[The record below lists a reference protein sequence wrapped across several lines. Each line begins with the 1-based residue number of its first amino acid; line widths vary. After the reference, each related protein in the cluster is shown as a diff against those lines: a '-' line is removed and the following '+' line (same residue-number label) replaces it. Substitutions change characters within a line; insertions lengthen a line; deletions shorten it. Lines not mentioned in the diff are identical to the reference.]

1 MKLTSL
7 LISMLILLMS
17 GVMCL
22 FSTHDVHAQVPQT
35 KRSEQDS
42 FLKNIRAKKRNN
54 DLQKARQGKKKSNE
68 TKSNKIRLRFLNG
81 SNNHSRTSPLMDGSS
96 EISVGTVSLIY
107 GKWGISKS
115 TIHFKGYWHETNGTK
130 IPHEEV
136 NVNTYDLNYIFGSD
150 LTLSL
155 GFLFF
160 AEGNAIIY
168 DSNGSYF
175 KPKDSKPSY
184 EGNLFGPLSSIY
196 FGYKIGFLEIVI
208 GINDSYVGYDGFVC
222 GDDNCV
228 RPDSQKDLKWGTGPN
243 ETTMIGIG
251 IAF

>member
-1 MKLTSL
+1 
-7 LISMLILLMS
+7 
-17 GVMCL
+17 MCL
-22 FSTHDVHAQVPQT
+22 FSTSEVHAQNNARREFKFHQ
-35 KRSEQDS
+35 E
-42 FLKNIRAKKRNN
+42 NIRAKKRNN

-68 TKSNKIRLRFLNG
+68 TKTNKIRLRLLNG

>member
-7 LISMLILLMS
+7 LISMLVFLMS

-22 FSTHDVHAQVPQT
+22 FSNSEVHAQNNARREFKFHQENV
-35 KRSEQDS
+35 RS
-42 FLKNIRAKKRNN
+42 KKRNN

-68 TKSNKIRLRFLNG
+68 TNSNKIRLRFLNG

-136 NVNTYDLNYIFGSD
+136 NANTYDLNYIFGSD

>member
-1 MKLTSL
+1 MKLTPL
-7 LISMLILLMS
+7 LISVLVFLMS

-22 FSTHDVHAQVPQT
+22 FSNSEVHAQNNARREFKFHQ
-35 KRSEQDS
+35 E
-42 FLKNIRAKKRNN
+42 NIRSKKRNN

-68 TKSNKIRLRFLNG
+68 KNSNKIRLRFLNG

-130 IPHEEV
+130 IPHEEL

-155 GFLFF
+155 GFIFF
-160 AEGNAIIY
+160 AEGDAIVHET
-168 DSNGSYF
+168 NGSNF
-175 KPKDSKPSY
+175 KPKTTQPSF
-184 EGNLFGPLSSIY
+184 EGHLFGPLSSIY
-196 FGYKIGFLEIVI
+196 LGYKIGFLELII
-208 GINDSYVGYDGFVC
+208 GINDSYIGYNGFVC
-222 GDDNCV
+222 SDNNCV
-228 RPDSQKDLKWGTGPN
+228 SPDSQKGLEWGTYPN
-243 ETTMIGIG
+243 ETIMAGIG
-251 IAF
+251 LVF

>member
-7 LISMLILLMS
+7 LISILVFLMS

-22 FSTHDVHAQVPQT
+22 FSNEDVYAQNNA
-35 KRSEQDS
+35 KREFKFHQE
-42 FLKNIRAKKRNN
+42 NIRSKKRNN

-68 TKSNKIRLRFLNG
+68 KNSNKIRLRFLNG
-81 SNNHSRTSPLMDGSS
+81 SNNHSRTSPLMDDSS

-115 TIHFKGYWHETNGTK
+115 TIHFKGYWHEINGTK
-130 IPHEEV
+130 IPHEEI